1 MPPMGQPFM
10 SWIDFHA
17 VRTPDKVAM
26 VDLASGREL
35 TYAELSARVRALA
48 YQLETRFGIQAGDRV
63 AVLSRNDARCFEVL
77 YACAHVGAVC
87 VLLNWR
93 LSPMELAAIVAD
105 TGPTL
110 LVAETAAAQTAH
122 SVAATAT
129 MHVLLWA
136 SEPGE
141 ADTYERLTTEPL
153 PAQWRPRDVDEDA
166 VWTII
171 YTSGTTGT
179 PKGVTATHRNVAASM
194 LSIALIGE
202 VDAHTRCLT
211 VLPTFHVAGL
221 NLFANP
227 TLLHGG
233 TVVVMRTFDAA
244 TTLALLA
251 KAEDPVTHFCGVP
264 ANYQFLQQLPEFP
277 STELRPFTAAV
288 GGSPVPQA
296 LTEAWAA
303 RGVPLMKVFGITEA
317 GACVLAMPPGES
329 VDKNATV
336 GVPVLHA
343 RCRVTTADE
352 APAAPGETGELQI
365 AGPLVTPAYWNRPDA
380 TCDAFT
386 DDGWLH
392 TGDAAQMDAD
402 GYVLLVD
409 RWKDM
414 YISGGVNVYPAEVE
428 NVLHNHPEVSQA
440 AVVGVP
446 HPRWGETGV
455 AFVVSV
461 RSCTPAPE
469 ELTGWCS
476 SRLASYKVPSH
487 IYLVEEL
494 PRNATGKVLK
504 AALREAADIG

>member
-1 MPPMGQPFM
+1 MGQPFA
-10 SWIDFHA
+10 SWIDLHA

-35 TYAELSARVRALA
+35 TYAEFAAGIRALA
-48 YQLETRFGIQAGDRV
+48 YRLEIEFGIQAGDRV

-77 YACAHVGAVC
+77 YACAHIGAVC

-93 LSPMELAAIVAD
+93 LSPIEVAAIAAD
-105 TGPTL
+105 AGPTV
-110 LVAETAAAQTAH
+110 LVAESAWAKTAR
-122 SVAATAT
+122 SVAATANLR
-129 MHVLLWA
+129 VLLWA

-141 ADTYERLTTEPL
+141 TDAYERLTTEP
-153 PAQWRPRDVDEDA
+153 PPGEWRPRQVDEDE

-194 LSIALIGE
+194 LSITLIGE

-211 VLPTFHVAGL
+211 VLPIFHVAGL

-244 TTLALLA
+244 RTLKLITQ
-251 KAEDPVTHFCGVP
+251 AEDPVTHFCGVP
-264 ANYQFLQQLPEFP
+264 ANYQFLEQLPEFAA
-277 STELRPFTAAV
+277 TELRPFIAAV

-303 RGVPLMKVFGITEA
+303 RGVPLIKVFGITEA
-317 GACVLAMPPGES
+317 GACVLAMPPGASAE
-329 VDKNATV
+329 KNATV

-343 RCRVTTADE
+343 RCRVMTVDE

-365 AGPLVTPAYWNRPDA
+365 AGPVVTPAHWNRPDA
-380 TCDAFT
+380 TGDAFT
-386 DDGWLH
+386 NDGWLH
-392 TGDAAQMDAD
+392 TGDAAQLDAD

-414 YISGGVNVYPAEVE
+414 YVSGGENVYPAEVE
-428 NVLHNHPEVSQA
+428 DALHAHPEVSQA
-440 AVVGVP
+440 AVVGAP

-455 AFVVSV
+455 AFIVPV
-461 RSCTPAPE
+461 RGRTPTAD
-469 ELTGWCS
+469 ELVGWCA
-476 SRLASYKVPSH
+476 SRLARYKVPSH
-487 IYLVEEL
+487 IHLVDEL

-504 AALREAADIG
+504 ATLRDAASGP